1 MNILKLI
8 IGLTLVFVGSLNAQT
23 KNDPDSV
30 IIEGIIID
38 SLLALN
44 PEKEIEVRLFV
55 SGLPSSYTIFEKHFV
70 STRNNKQFKFTVN
83 SPSERFYFRIVI
95 QNVNQNTYADDI
107 FIVDKGDRI
116 QFKYL
121 NGTFHFSGK
130 GSAKLQCHS
139 ELYKFKERFIKAP
152 TSENENDWRQYYN
165 YQYKQVDSIYKLR
178 MAVVNRYAP
187 TLGEKLTE
195 IMKVNC
201 FGLKYFVS
209 FRTMPIYMKYP
220 NKIDGFLGSDFFK
233 NTALDSI
240 EINDPG
246 TLVNSPVFC
255 DFVYSR
261 IYLESIQLK
270 NGRYESNKNSIFN
283 NIIQN
288 YTGEVREKLLVLF
301 FYRNK
306 SYGTMDYL
314 DKALD
319 VVTKPEYR
327 NILSRLEKTSSKGV
341 PFFPFELEDSQGKIV
356 ALKDFKGKIII
367 LDFWYT
373 GCGNCII
380 LNNAMKPVVEKFKN
394 NPNVLFISV
403 SVDKDKSKWLQSLCE
418 GKYTHPESINL
429 YAGVDKM
436 RRHPL
441 VNAYNISGY
450 PRVFVL
456 KDEKMHEANPPD
468 ARFDKGFKMIE
479 LINAA
484 LKNKTN

>member
-1 MNILKLI
+1 
-8 IGLTLVFVGSLNAQT
+8 
-23 KNDPDSV
+23 
-30 IIEGIIID
+30 
-38 SLLALN
+38 
-44 PEKEIEVRLFV
+44 
-55 SGLPSSYTIFEKHFV
+55 
-70 STRNNKQFKFTVN
+70 
-83 SPSERFYFRIVI
+83 
-95 QNVNQNTYADDI
+95 
-107 FIVDKGDRI
+107 
-116 QFKYL
+116 
-121 NGTFHFSGK
+121 
-130 GSAKLQCHS
+130 
-139 ELYKFKERFIKAP
+139 
-152 TSENENDWRQYYN
+152 
-165 YQYKQVDSIYKLR
+165 
-178 MAVVNRYAP
+178 
-187 TLGEKLTE
+187 
-195 IMKVNC
+195 
-201 FGLKYFVS
+201 
-209 FRTMPIYMKYP
+209 MKYP
-220 NKIDGFLGSDFFK
+220 NKIDGFLDSDFFK

-288 YTGEVREKLLVLF
+288 YTGEVKEKLLVLF
-301 FYRNK
+301 FYRNR

-341 PFFPFELEDSQGKIV
+341 LFFPFELEDSQGKIV
-356 ALKDFKGKIII
+356 ALKDFKNKIII

-394 NPNVLFISV
+394 NPNVQFISV
-403 SVDKDKSKWLQSLCE
+403 SVDKDKSKWLQSLSE

-441 VNAYNISGY
+441 VNAYNISAY
-450 PRVFVL
+450 PRLFVI
-456 KDEKMHEANPPD
+456 KNEKMYEATPPD
-468 ARFDKGFKMIE
+468 ARMDKGVKMIK
-479 LINAA
+479 LIDAA
-484 LKNKTN
+484 LQNKTN